1 MSKILPRIFS
11 NPFLLIL
18 LTVLIKIPV
27 FFTKHIQEDSFITWR
42 VARNVLN
49 YGVIGFNGEER
60 LSAST
65 THLYVLVSAFFQL
78 NFGDQFIY
86 PLLIFNAILFG
97 IGSWWLGKV
106 LFRRDIV
113 NRGFFV
119 ILLNMVPPALTAS
132 CLGMEYGILFFLYSG
147 LIYFGLRKGRDW
159 AYFIF
164 PVLLLW
170 TRIDTVIFLGVFFM
184 ADVIMRKRLSLMFI
198 LGGIIGIA
206 SVISFNVLYFGELV
220 NHTITA
226 KKIAY
231 KNLSRN
237 NSLEFLFYQWA
248 YYGGLIKKY
257 SVFTFL
263 LFAGFLIALGFAVSR
278 MIKDKTQ
285 IRFPVK
291 VILLAA
297 FAFALLKISVFA
309 FFQAYFDWYY
319 WLPRVFL
326 FAVVFYYA
334 LRFIPIRRNILIP
347 ALFIFT
353 FVLYGFQLLQSWA
366 IGYMEET
373 QRMQIANDIQSE
385 NPTIGQSILLEPA
398 GKIPFYT
405 NLYTYDEV
413 GLVNKKITA
422 QMLKDE
428 NYWWM
433 NSVKK
438 FQPDFIVTIIY
449 QPGDEKSYYKIKP
462 SDKAYFD
469 SKYKWVKSYPIAELH
484 QSAPQILQWIYRI
497 RPIGQDYHLY
507 RIVK

>member
-1 MSKILPRIFS
+1 MSKALPRILS

-18 LTVLIKIPV
+18 FTVLIKIPM

-42 VARNVLN
+42 VARNLLN
-49 YGVIGFNGEER
+49 YGVIGFSGEER

-86 PLLIFNAILFG
+86 PLLIFNCILFG

-106 LFRRDIV
+106 LFRRDV
-113 NRGFFV
+113 LNRGFFV

-147 LIYFGLRKGRDW
+147 LIYFGLRKGKNW

-164 PVLLLW
+164 PVLTLW
-170 TRIDTVIFLGVFFM
+170 TRIDTVIFLGVFFI
-184 ADVIMRKRLSLMFI
+184 ADVIIRKRLNYIFI
-198 LGGIIGIA
+198 LGGVTGIA
-206 SVISFNVLYFGELV
+206 SVVLFNVFYFGELV
-220 NHTITA
+220 NHTISA

-237 NSLEFLFYQWA
+237 NSLEFLLYQWA

-257 SVFTFL
+257 SLFTFL
-263 LFAGFLIALGFAVSR
+263 LFIGFLIALGFAVAR
-278 MIKDKTQ
+278 MIKDRTQ
-285 IRFPVK
+285 ITFPVK

-297 FAFALLKISVFA
+297 LAFALLKITVFA

-326 FAVVFYYA
+326 FAVVFYYI
-334 LRFIPIRRNILIP
+334 LQFVPIRREILVP
-347 ALFIFT
+347 ALFLFT
-353 FVLYGFQLLQSWA
+353 FVLYSFQLLQSYA

-373 QRMQIANDIQSE
+373 QRMQIAKDIQNE
-385 NPTIGQSILLEPA
+385 NPTIGQSIILEPA

-405 NLYTYDEV
+405 GLYTYDEV

-422 QMLKDE
+422 QMLRDE
-428 NYWWM
+428 NYWWI
-433 NSVKK
+433 NSVKE
-438 FQPDFIVTIIY
+438 FHPDFIVTIIS
-449 QPGDEKSYYKIKP
+449 QPGDEKSYYKMKP

-469 SKYKWVKSYPIAELH
+469 SNYKWVKSYPIVELH
-484 QSAPQILQWIYRI
+484 QNAPQILQWIYMI
-497 RPIGQDYHLY
+497 RPIGQDYYLY
-507 RIVK
+507 RIIK